1 MNLFMICGISA
12 AVIFLTIL
20 FIACWTQAPPS
31 TAFLLS
37 GFFKNPRVLIG
48 TGTFKIPFLER
59 KDKVYLG

>member
-1 MNLFMICGISA
+1 MIGGISA
-12 AVIFLTIL
+12 AAIFLTII

-48 TGTFKIPFLER
+48 TGTFKIPFLE
-59 KDKVYLG
+59 